1 MWRLGAIAIVTAA
14 LTGGAQAQ
22 TAALPPDY
30 SSQAEIPLG
39 TAPGMKVTELGPRRS
54 FQIILTK
61 GDDVRAGL
69 LDFAA
74 KNHVTNAHFTAI
86 GALDSAL
93 IGWSDP
99 ARNNAFR
106 TVRLDEEMEVTSLT
120 GNITRNRAGDPVVHA
135 HCVMALLR
143 NGAVTAG
150 HLLRG
155 RVSITM
161 QLYLD
166 DAAPLAATS
175 TAAQ

>member
-1 MWRLGAIAIVTAA
+1 MRRLGGIAIVTATLA
-14 LTGGAQAQ
+14 GSAHAQAP
-22 TAALPPDY
+22 ALPPDY
-30 SSQAEIPLG
+30 STQGEVLLG
-39 TAPGMKVTELGPRRS
+39 TAPGMKVTELGPHRS
-54 FQIILTK
+54 FQITLTK

-69 LDFAA
+69 LDFAV

-86 GALDSAL
+86 GALGSAL

-99 ARNNAFR
+99 ARGNAFK

-120 GNITRNRAGDPVVHA
+120 GNITRNRNGDPVVHV
-135 HCVMALLR
+135 HCVVALLR

-161 QLYLD
+161 QIYLD
-166 DAAPLAATS
+166 DAAPLAAS
-175 TAAQ
+175 AAAQ